1 MRPPTRSGGIGPQ
14 ALRFLASGAL
24 NTLVTYALYCVLVA
38 FLAPQAAYA
47 LVFVLGIGLAYAL
60 NTRFVFRARMR
71 AASATLYPLVYAVQ
85 YGANALLIELFTA
98 AGLGPRLALAI
109 ALVVVTPLSFAGNRL
124 LLARQDGAR
133 TR

>member
-1 MRPPTRSGGIGPQ
+1 MRVPTGNGIGPQ
-14 ALRFLASGAL
+14 AARFLASGAL

-47 LVFVLGIGLAYAL
+47 LVFVLGIGLAYVL
-60 NTRFVFRARMR
+60 NTRFVFAARMR
-71 AASATLYPLVYAVQ
+71 VASATLYPLVYVVQ
-85 YGANALLIELFTA
+85 YAATALLIELFTA

-124 LLARQDGAR
+124 LLGRQDDAR
-133 TR
+133 SR